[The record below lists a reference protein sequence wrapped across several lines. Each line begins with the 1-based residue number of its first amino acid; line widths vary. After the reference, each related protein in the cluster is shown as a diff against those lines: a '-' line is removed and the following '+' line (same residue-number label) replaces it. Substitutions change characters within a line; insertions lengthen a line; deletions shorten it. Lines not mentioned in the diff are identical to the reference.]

1 MPIRDEALLDAVVL
15 KKCQEF
21 KARCA
26 AAGINIKIIE
36 TSRTIRI
43 QAAYYAQGRRPLSEV
58 NILRSLAGLWSISDR
73 QNRKVTWTL
82 LSIHIFDCAF
92 DFAIL
97 NEDGKITWNTKA
109 DLNEDDEPDY
119 PQAGRIAKE
128 VGLIWG
134 GDFKAADGTPRKDM
148 THCQY
153 TAGLTMDEL
162 AAGKRPAD
170 LFINS

>member
-1 MPIRDEALLDAVVL
+1 MPIRDEALLDAVVY

-26 AAGINIKIIE
+26 DAGLNVKIIE
-36 TSRTIRI
+36 TDRSIRV

-58 NILRSLAGLWSISDR
+58 NILRSIAGLYRITDK
-73 QNRKVTWTL
+73 QNRKITWTL
-82 LSIHIFDCAF
+82 VSIHFFECAF

-97 NEDGKITWNTKA
+97 DEEGKITWSTKA
-109 DLNEDDEPDY
+109 DLNENDEPDY
-119 PQAGRIAKE
+119 AEAGRIAKE
-128 VGLIWG
+128 VGFTWG
-134 GDFKAADGTPRKDM
+134 GDFKAADGTPRRDM

-153 TAGLTMDEL
+153 TAGLTLDEL

-170 LFINS
+170 LINA